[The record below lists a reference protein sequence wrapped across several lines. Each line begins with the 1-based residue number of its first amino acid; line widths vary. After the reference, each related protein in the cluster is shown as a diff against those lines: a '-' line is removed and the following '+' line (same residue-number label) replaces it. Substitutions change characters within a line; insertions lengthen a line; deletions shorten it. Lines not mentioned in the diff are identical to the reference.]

1 MRIVNRG
8 KVHTVNPRWLFVKLC
23 RLVSSLLIALT
34 LLSACFG
41 PDLPG
46 APQMPKLPS
55 PRDLPGVDELL
66 EQLPGFDLDL
76 LKELGLPDLSDI
88 ADLPQLVDLPTVD
101 VAENAIVFAGPTE
114 MRIETGDFIRGTDI
128 QLAGIV
134 DGRAEFLFSGLRAER
149 IAGDSLD
156 FDGSWPNIGGVDYL
170 LRLRVYRVTEEYV
183 RAAGVQRLVIQGI
196 QPIHQPA
203 MALQENTLRIAYTG
217 SVGLGE
223 QLKGTTFGYVG
234 QGEQGAEISG
244 IPTGDFPFRKT
255 GDSLRWQGML
265 RPDLPAR
272 FDLRIVHYG
281 ESSVQVAGIV
291 SLQLPD

>member
-1 MRIVNRG
+1 M
-8 KVHTVNPRWLFVKLC
+8 KSC
-23 RLVSSLLIALT
+23 RLISSLIIALA

-55 PRDLPGVDELL
+55 PRSLPGVDELL
-66 EQLPGFDLDL
+66 DQLPGFDLDL
-76 LKELGLPDLSDI
+76 LRELGLPDLSDI
-88 ADLPQLVDLPTVD
+88 ADLPQLVDLPSLD
-101 VAENAIVFAGPTE
+101 ISENAIAFAGPTDL
-114 MRIETGDFIRGTDI
+114 RIEIGEFIRGTDI
-128 QLAGIV
+128 QLTGIV

-156 FDGSWPNIGGVDYL
+156 FDGPWPNIGGVDYL

-183 RAAGVQRLVIQGI
+183 RAAGVHRLLIEGI

-203 MALQENTLRIAYTG
+203 MALQGNPLKIPYTG
-217 SVGLGE
+217 SIGPGE

-244 IPTGDFPFRKT
+244 IPAGDFPFRKT

-265 RPDLPAR
+265 RPDLSSQ

-281 ESSVQVAGIV
+281 ENSVQVAGIV

>member
-1 MRIVNRG
+1 MR
-8 KVHTVNPRWLFVKLC
+8 TDNPSCLSVKLR
-23 RLVSSLLIALT
+23 RLISSLIIPLA

-55 PRDLPGVDELL
+55 PRSLPGVDELL
-66 EQLPGFDLDL
+66 DQLPGFDLDL

-88 ADLPQLVDLPTVD
+88 ADLPLLVDLPSVE
-101 VAENAIVFAGPTE
+101 VADNAIAFAGPTE
-114 MRIETGDFIRGTDI
+114 MRIEIGEFIRGTDI
-128 QLAGIV
+128 QLSAIV
-134 DGRAEFLFSGLRAER
+134 DGRAQFLFSGLRAER

-156 FDGSWPNIGGVDYL
+156 FDGTWPNIGGVNYL

-183 RAAGVQRLVIQGI
+183 RAAGVHRLVIEGI

-203 MALQENTLRIAYTG
+203 MALQENLLKVTYTG
-217 SVGLGE
+217 SITPGD

-234 QGEQGAEISG
+234 KAEQGAEISG
-244 IPTGDFPFRKT
+244 IPAGDFPFRKT

-265 RPDLPAR
+265 RPDLPSQ

-281 ESSVQVAGIV
+281 ESSVQVAGFV

>member
-1 MRIVNRG
+1 M
-8 KVHTVNPRWLFVKLC
+8 KLC
-23 RLVSSLLIALT
+23 RLASSLLIALT

-55 PRDLPGVDELL
+55 PRNLPGVDELL

-76 LKELGLPDLSDI
+76 LRELGLPDLSDI
-88 ADLPQLVDLPTVD
+88 ADLPQLVDLPNVD
-101 VAENAIVFAGPTE
+101 VAENALAFAGPTE
-114 MRIETGDFIRGTDI
+114 MRIEVGEFIRGTDI
-128 QLAGIV
+128 QLTGIV

-156 FDGSWPNIGGVDYL
+156 FDGPWPNIGGVDYL

-183 RAAGVQRLVIQGI
+183 RAAGVHRLLIEGV

-203 MALQENTLRIAYTG
+203 MALQENPLKVAYTS
-217 SVGLGE
+217 SVGPGE
-223 QLKGTTFGYVG
+223 QFKGTTFGYVG

-244 IPTGDFPFRKT
+244 IPAGDFPFRKT

-265 RPDLPAR
+265 RPDLPSQ
-272 FDLRIVHYG
+272 FDLRIVLYG
-281 ESSVQVAGIV
+281 ENSVEVVGIV

>member
-1 MRIVNRG
+1 MR
-8 KVHTVNPRWLFVKLC
+8 TVNPRVLPVKLL
-23 RLVSSLLIALT
+23 RMSLSLLIALP

-55 PRDLPGVDELL
+55 PRNLPGVDELL
-66 EQLPGFDLDL
+66 DQLPGFDLDL
-76 LKELGLPDLSDI
+76 LDELDLPDLSDI
-88 ADLPQLVDLPTVD
+88 ADLPQLVDLPIVD
-101 VAENAIVFAGPTE
+101 VAENAIAFTGPTE
-114 MRIETGDFIRGTDI
+114 MRIEIGEFIRGTDI
-128 QLAGIV
+128 QLTEVV

-156 FDGSWPNIGGVDYL
+156 FDGPWPNIGGVDYL
-170 LRLRVYRVTEEYV
+170 LRLRVYQVTEEYV
-183 RAAGVQRLVIQGI
+183 RAAGVHRMVIEGI

-203 MALQENTLRIAYTG
+203 MALQENTLKIPYTG
-217 SVGLGE
+217 SVGPGD
-223 QLKGTTFGYVG
+223 QLKGTTFGYIG
-234 QGEQGAEISG
+234 HGERGAEISG
-244 IPTGDFPFRKT
+244 IPAGDFPFRKT

-265 RPDLPAR
+265 RPDLPSQ
-272 FDLRIVHYG
+272 FDLRIINYG

>member
-1 MRIVNRG
+1 M
-8 KVHTVNPRWLFVKLC
+8 KSC
-23 RLVSSLLIALT
+23 RLISSLIIALA

-46 APQMPKLPS
+46 APQMPQLPS
-55 PRDLPGVDELL
+55 PRSLPGIDELL
-66 EQLPGFDLDL
+66 DQLPGFDLDL
-76 LKELGLPDLSDI
+76 LRELGLPDLSDI
-88 ADLPQLVDLPTVD
+88 ADLPQLVDLPSLD
-101 VAENAIVFAGPTE
+101 VSENAIAFAGPTE
-114 MRIETGDFIRGTDI
+114 MRIEIGDFIRGTDI

-156 FDGSWPNIGGVDYL
+156 FDGPWPNIGGVDYL

-183 RAAGVQRLVIQGI
+183 RAAGVHHLLIEGI

-203 MALQENTLRIAYTG
+203 MALQENPLKIPYTG
-217 SVGLGE
+217 SVGPGE
-223 QLKGTTFGYVG
+223 QFKGITFGYVG

-244 IPTGDFPFRKT
+244 IPAGDFPFRKT
-255 GDSLRWQGML
+255 GDSLQWQGML
-265 RPDLPAR
+265 RPDLPSQ

-281 ESSVQVAGIV
+281 KNSVQVAGIV

>member
-1 MRIVNRG
+1 MR
-8 KVHTVNPRWLFVKLC
+8 TDNPSRQPAKLH
-23 RLVSSLLIALT
+23 RLIPALIISLA

-55 PRDLPGVDELL
+55 PRSLPGVDELL
-66 EQLPGFDLDL
+66 DQLPGFDLDL
-76 LKELGLPDLSDI
+76 LKELGLPDLSDF

-101 VAENAIVFAGPTE
+101 IAENAIAFAGPTV
-114 MRIETGDFIRGTDI
+114 MRLEVGEFIRGTDI
-128 QLAGIV
+128 QLAGIT

-156 FDGSWPNIGGVDYL
+156 FDGAWPNIGGIDYL
-170 LRLRVYRVTEEYV
+170 LRLRVYQVTEEYV
-183 RAAGVQRLVIQGI
+183 RAAGVHRLVIAGI

-203 MALQENTLRIAYTG
+203 MALQGNLLKVTYTG
-217 SVGLGE
+217 SVGPGD

-234 QGEQGAEISG
+234 QAEQGAEISG
-244 IPTGDFPFRKT
+244 IPAGDFPFRKT

-265 RPDLPAR
+265 RPDLPSQ

-281 ESSVQVAGIV
+281 ENSVQVAGLV

>member
-1 MRIVNRG
+1 VR
-8 KVHTVNPRWLFVKLC
+8 TDNPSCLSVKLS
-23 RLVSSLLIALT
+23 RLISSLIIPLA

-55 PRDLPGVDELL
+55 PRSLPGVDELL
-66 EQLPGFDLDL
+66 DQLPGFDLDL

-88 ADLPQLVDLPTVD
+88 ADLPLLVDLPSVE
-101 VAENAIVFAGPTE
+101 VADNAIAFAGPTE
-114 MRIETGDFIRGTDI
+114 MRIEIGEFIRGTDI
-128 QLAGIV
+128 QLSAIV
-134 DGRAEFLFSGLRAER
+134 DGRAQFLFSGLRAER

-156 FDGSWPNIGGVDYL
+156 FDGTWPNIGGVNYL

-183 RAAGVQRLVIQGI
+183 RAAGVHRLVIEGI

-203 MALQENTLRIAYTG
+203 MALQENLLKVTYTG
-217 SVGLGE
+217 SITPGD

-234 QGEQGAEISG
+234 KSEQGAEISG
-244 IPTGDFPFRKT
+244 IPAGDFPFRKT

-265 RPDLPAR
+265 RPDLPSQ